1 MQGIL
6 LILAALSQVADAP
19 QRATPDPAP
28 VAVSGTTREVADRAC
43 RGATWRRPG
52 ESRPDCIARLIETD
66 ALSRPLPVGNRPP
79 AEECRRESGQNE
91 EGNGVRFSVSCTT
104 TVTVRP
110 PDNDD

>member
-6 LILAALSQVADAP
+6 LILASLWQVADASQQTP
-19 QRATPDPAP
+19 PDPAP
-28 VAVSGTTREVADRAC
+28 APVSGTTREAADRAC

-66 ALSRPLPVGNRPP
+66 ALSRPLPVGNTPP

-91 EGNGVRFSVSCTT
+91 QGNGVRFSVTCTT

-110 PDNDD
+110 PDDD